1 MPIFKQGDIVR
12 VPFPYTDRDTR
23 QRRPAFV
30 VSNGGIGEGEG
41 LLWVAMITSAENRA
55 WTQDVDIPDH
65 LQAGLPAPSVVR
77 PVKLATV
84 EARDVEPLGAA
95 PLSIVTAVLKRISE
109 LLGRN

>member
-30 VSNGGIGEGEG
+30 VSKGGIGEAEG
-41 LLWVAMITSAENRA
+41 LLWVAMITSAENRP
-55 WTQDVDIPDH
+55 WPQDVAISAH
-65 LQAGLPAPSVVR
+65 LEAGLPAPSVVR

-84 EARDVEPLGAA
+84 ETRNVERLGAA
-95 PLSIVTAVLKRISE
+95 RSSVTESVLTQVAE
-109 LLGRN
+109 LLGRA